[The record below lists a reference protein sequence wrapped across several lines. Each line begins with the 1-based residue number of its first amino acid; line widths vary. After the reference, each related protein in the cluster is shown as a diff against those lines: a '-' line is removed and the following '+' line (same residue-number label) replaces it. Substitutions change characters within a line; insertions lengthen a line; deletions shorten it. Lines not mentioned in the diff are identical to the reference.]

1 MTCSSYNSGACEPGL
16 IVTESALAVA
26 PVPTSASM
34 VGIRAKAGVVSKA
47 FPIALAG
54 PRGRKVAGAEDVAAR
69 YLVYKL
75 YDASRDQG
83 GAWQELRALSEPKA
97 IVDHAVE
104 RGWI

>member
-1 MTCSSYNSGACEPGL
+1 M
-16 IVTESALAVA
+16 
-26 PVPTSASM
+26 
-34 VGIRAKAGVVSKA
+34 SKA
-47 FPIALAG
+47 FPIALAA

-97 IVDHAVE
+97 IVDRAVE
-104 RGWI
+104 RGWIAVRQDGEGRAKVLSASLTVEGRRLAVRSRR